1 MASWL
6 QQFPGFESSIS
17 SNDPDGGWAHGGCVI
32 ICKYVN
38 IKIVSKSFLFL
49 ENSHKKML

>member
-17 SNDPDGGWAHGGCVI
+17 SNDPEGGWVHCVL
-32 ICKYVN
+32 ICNYVN
-38 IKIVSKSFLFL
+38 IKIVSKSFLFV

>member
-6 QQFPGFESSIS
+6 QQFPGFEFESSIS
-17 SNDPDGGWAHGGCVI
+17 SNDPDGGWAHCVI

-38 IKIVSKSFLFL
+38 IKIVRKSFPFV